1 MCAVVLGYVA
11 APAPPRRRA
20 APPFASPDQRPSGDH
35 DDEPSPAASRV
46 AFAALLAVAGSG
58 ASAQNWKPTRPINL
72 IVPWAA
78 GGSTD
83 QITRVTAAELEKALG
98 QTIVIVNQPGASGS
112 IGTKS
117 ALDAAKDG
125 YTWTAGAAQD
135 LGTYQTLG
143 SLNAGIKD
151 WNLFLTVANIQVIGV
166 NPATPYQ
173 NAKQLLDAMKAK
185 PGKISV
191 ATAGVTSAG
200 HNAMELIAKATG
212 VNYRHVTYDGGN
224 PAVVATVAGEAEVT
238 TQLAVEQADMIR
250 GKRLRPLATVS
261 DKPLELEG
269 YGTIPPLSD
278 TLPGFTAPANYFGIF
293 MPKGV
298 PDEVVKTLE
307 KIWAENIA
315 KSEAIK
321 KYADQPRR
329 AVRAVVRRGGA
340 EGGVPGGAGQRLA
353 ALRRRQGQGLARHRR
368 HPEAL
373 SDLARADAMSMT
385 AATSPTPT
393 SRPAR
398 RRARSPR
405 SDLRGGHR
413 LDACSASPCS
423 SARSRWTGSSAQ
435 DINPYTVP
443 GLLPGLLGIVI
454 DPARRA
460 ARRCAAGG
468 AAARVARRR
477 ARCTRRGARARG
489 SRWWSR

>member
-1 MCAVVLGYVA
+1 MTRLC
-11 APAPPRRRA
+11 
-20 APPFASPDQRPSGDH
+20 PSR
-35 DDEPSPAASRV
+35 RV
-46 AFAALLAVAGSG
+46 ALAAILAVASSG
-58 ASAQNWKPTRPINL
+58 ALAQNWKPTRPINL

-83 QITRVTAAELEKALG
+83 QITRVTAAELEKVLG

-117 ALDAAKDG
+117 AFDAPRDG

-143 SLNAGIKD
+143 SLNTNIKD

-173 NAKQLLDAMKAK
+173 NPKQLLDAMKAK
-185 PGKISV
+185 PGAIPV

-212 VNYRHVTYDGGN
+212 VTYRHVTYDGGN

-269 YGTIPPLSD
+269 FGTIPPLAA

-293 MPKGV
+293 IPKGV
-298 PDEVVKTLE
+298 PDDVVKTIE
-307 KIWAENIA
+307 KAWADTIS

-321 KYADQPRR
+321 KYAN
-329 AVRAVVRRGGA
+329 
-340 EGGVPGGAGQRLA
+340 
-353 ALRRRQGQGLARHRR
+353 
-368 HPEAL
+368 
-373 SDLARADAMSMT
+373 S
-385 AATSPTPT
+385 
-393 SRPAR
+393 
-398 RRARSPR
+398 
-405 SDLRGGHR
+405 
-413 LDACSASPCS
+413 
-423 SARSRWTGSSAQ
+423 
-435 DINPYTVP
+435 
-443 GLLPGLLGIVI
+443 
-454 DPARRA
+454 
-460 ARRCAAGG
+460 
-468 AAARVARRR
+468 
-477 ARCTRRGARARG
+477 RGALFAPSSG
-489 SRWWSR
+489 EAAQKAVFPAIQANAWLLFNGGKAKVSPDTVGIPKP